1 MPALQMFVD
10 TATGTD
16 LDDPLGNL
24 YDVDDDSTVVTL
36 ADWYHEPA
44 ELLMDQFKLDDVTPP
59 PASGLVNGVGRYIRG
74 PQIPWSVLVINVV
87 QEKCLRFVDTSGF
100 TAFIVS
106 IDGHS
111 MDIIQTDGIET
122 VPFVR
127 DSFTSLSYN

>member
-10 TATGTD
+10 TATD

-36 ADWYHEPA
+36 ADWYHESA

-59 PASGLVNGVGRYIRG
+59 PASGLVNGVG
-74 PQIPWSVLVINVV
+74 IPPFS
-87 QEKCLRFVDTSGF
+87 LRFVDTSGF

-122 VPFVR
+122 VP
-127 DSFTSLSYN
+127 LSVIVSHL